1 MYVNMVNEK
10 EYLNPSCVNSR
21 TASIYLLADQII
33 DIGYEI
39 GVSRFA
45 NVCLKSNKYPDMN
58 NFHPLEFVAHCSELQ
73 LQVKIVTKK
82 KSIISSVLTFRAL
95 N

>member
-1 MYVNMVNEK
+1 MVNEK
-10 EYLNPSCVNSR
+10 EYLSGSCVNPL
-21 TASIYLLADQII
+21 TAFKYLLADQII

-58 NFHPLEFVAHCSELQ
+58 NFHPLCGSL
-73 LQVKIVTKK
+73 
-82 KSIISSVLTFRAL
+82 
-95 N
+95 